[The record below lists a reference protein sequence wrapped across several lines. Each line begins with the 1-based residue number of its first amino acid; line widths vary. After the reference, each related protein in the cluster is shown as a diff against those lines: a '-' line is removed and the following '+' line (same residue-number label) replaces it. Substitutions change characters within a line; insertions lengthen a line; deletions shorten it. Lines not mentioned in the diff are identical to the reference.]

1 MNRYKIIY
9 KRPDYDRNMSLV
21 IEANNEEE
29 VEQKFKMDIF
39 KNFKLVS
46 ITLMEF

>member
-1 MNRYKIIY
+1 MNRYKVLY
-9 KRPDYDRNMSLV
+9 KRPDWNRNMSVV
-21 IEANNEEE
+21 IEANSEEE
-29 VEQKFKMDIF
+29 VRQKFKMEIF